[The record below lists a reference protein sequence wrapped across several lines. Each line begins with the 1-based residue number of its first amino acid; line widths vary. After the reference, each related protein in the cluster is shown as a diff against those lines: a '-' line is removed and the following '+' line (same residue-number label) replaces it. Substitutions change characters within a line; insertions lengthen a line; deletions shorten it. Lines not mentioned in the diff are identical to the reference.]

1 MLQAVQITKIL
12 NKSII
17 DENTWNEIL
26 PIVYK
31 QLKVLAR
38 GVKHNHKKNLTLNT
52 TSLVHEAYIKLGK
65 GEGFNVNGT
74 HHFYQLAARAM
85 RQILVD
91 NARSKL
97 SQKRTKNDTNQTE
110 EEYFLEINNQVTSA
124 DEIVEI
130 DKALENLEKFDSQLA
145 EIVIYHFY
153 GGYTFIQIGK
163 MLDLSERTT
172 MRYWEKARAYI
183 YSQLH

>member
-1 MLQAVQITKIL
+1 MQAIQITKLL
-12 NKSII
+12 NNSTV
-17 DENTWNEIL
+17 DNNTWDEIL
-26 PIVYK
+26 PIVYN
-31 QLKVLAR
+31 QLKILAR
-38 GVKHNHKKNLTLNT
+38 SVKHQHKKNLTLNT

-65 GEGFNVNGT
+65 GKGFNVNGT
-74 HHFYQLAARAM
+74 RHFYQLAARAM

-97 SQKRTKNDTNQTE
+97 TQKRSKNESDQTE

-124 DEIVEI
+124 DEIIEI
-130 DKALENLEKFDSQLA
+130 DKALENLEKLDKQLA
-145 EIVIYHFY
+145 EIVTYHFY
-153 GGYTFIQIGK
+153 GGYTFVQIGK

>member
-1 MLQAVQITKIL
+1 MQAVQITKLL
-12 NKSII
+12 NNSSINS
-17 DENTWNEIL
+17 ETWDEIL
-26 PIVYK
+26 PIVYN

-38 GVKHNHKKNLTLNT
+38 SVKCKHKKNLTLNT
-52 TSLVHEAYIKLGK
+52 TSLVHEAYLKLEK
-65 GEGFNVNGT
+65 SNKFNVNGT
-74 HHFYQLAARAM
+74 RHFYQLAARAM

-91 NARSKL
+91 NARAKL
-97 SQKRTKNDTNQTE
+97 TQKRSKNETSQTE
-110 EEYFLEINNQVTSA
+110 EEYFLEINNQVISA
-124 DEIVEI
+124 EEIMGI
-130 DKALENLEKFDSQLA
+130 DKALESLEQLDKQLA
-145 EIVIYHFY
+145 EIVTYHFY

>member
-1 MLQAVQITKIL
+1 MQAVQITKLL
-12 NKSII
+12 NNSSV
-17 DENTWNEIL
+17 DNHTWDEIL
-26 PIVYK
+26 PIVYN
-31 QLKVLAR
+31 QLKILAR
-38 GVKHNHKKNLTLNT
+38 SVKHQHKKNLTLNT

-74 HHFYQLAARAM
+74 RHFYQLAARAM

-97 SQKRTKNDTNQTE
+97 AQKRSKNESDQTE

-124 DEIVEI
+124 NEIIEI
-130 DKALENLEKFDSQLA
+130 DKALENLEKLDKQLA
-145 EIVIYHFY
+145 EIVTYHFY
-153 GGYTFIQIGK
+153 GGYTFVQIAQ